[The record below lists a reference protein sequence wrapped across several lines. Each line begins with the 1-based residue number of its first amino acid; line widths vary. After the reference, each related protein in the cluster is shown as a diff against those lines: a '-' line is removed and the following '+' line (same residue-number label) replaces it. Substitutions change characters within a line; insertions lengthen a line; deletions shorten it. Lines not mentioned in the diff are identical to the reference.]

1 MSDQKLPPQP
11 GRAGPR
17 RQLSLRWYLL
27 TMLSLVLLAALLIV
41 GAGVLVFI
49 ARTEQQFWQE
59 RQAESAQHAAQTVAT
74 FLQHQADTLATVGAL
89 SKEDRTHISSIMQ
102 SVLDHGPA
110 LLEVVYVDQEG
121 NLIAGVSRDTSV
133 LGSLFTIPQSAWFRT
148 TRGGEPYLGDV
159 QVSAQNEPYVIMAAP
174 TADAGVI
181 AARLRMTI
189 LWDEVGR
196 VRFGQTSQVYVVNS
210 DGQII
215 AHTDPGV
222 VLANTRIEER
232 PAPGAGQTSGEIWKG
247 AYTNFQGVKVMGMSA
262 TLPGT
267 DWVVVTELAQSEA
280 AAVRNSAL
288 GLLGGGLALFGGLVM
303 GVTTL
308 LLNRRV
314 FRPVEQLQAGAGR
327 IARGD
332 LDCRLDIARQDELG
346 RLAASFN
353 MMAEAVQEREE
364 ALQRLAATLEQEVQE
379 RTAELRQQ
387 SEARAR
393 LQEEIIQGQ
402 AAALAEL
409 STPLIPITDQIV
421 AMPLVGAMDA
431 RRSQQ
436 VLAALLHGVEA
447 SRAMLAILDITGVPV
462 VDTQFAHT
470 LIQVARA
477 VELLGARMILTGI
490 RPEVAQALVGL
501 GVDLSGI
508 VTHSVLQQGITYAL
522 RSLETTEGPIP
533 AQRIGHHRN

>member
-1 MSDQKLPPQP
+1 MPNQKLPFQP
-11 GRAGPR
+11 RHAGPR
-17 RQLSLRWYLL
+17 RWLSLRWYLL
-27 TMLSLVLLAALLIV
+27 TVLSLVLLAALLVV

-49 ARTEQQFWQE
+49 ARTEQQSWQE
-59 RQAESAQHAAQTVAT
+59 RQAESAQHAARSIAT
-74 FLQHQADTLATVGAL
+74 FLQRQADTLATVEAL
-89 SKEDRTHISSIMQ
+89 SKENRPHITSIMQ
-102 SVLDHGPA
+102 SMLDHSPA
-110 LLEVVYVDQEG
+110 LLEAVYVDRDG

-133 LGSLFTIPQSAWFRT
+133 LNRLFTIPQSAWFRT
-148 TRGGEPYLGDV
+148 TRDGQRYLGDV
-159 QVSAQNEPYVIMAAP
+159 QISAQNEPYVIMATP
-174 TADAGVI
+174 TADGGVI

-196 VRFGQTSQVYVVNS
+196 VRFGQTGQVYVVNR

-215 AHTDPGV
+215 AHTDPRV
-222 VLANTRIEER
+222 VLANTRVEER
-232 PAPGAGQTSGEIWKG
+232 PVLGTGQTSDETWQGL
-247 AYTNFQGVKVMGMSA
+247 YTNFQGVRVVGMSA
-262 TLPGT
+262 PLPGT

-288 GLLGGGLALFGGLVM
+288 GLLGGGLALFGALVM

-314 FRPVEQLQAGAGR
+314 FQPVELLQGGAGR

-353 MMAEAVQEREE
+353 IMAQAVQEREE
-364 ALQRLAATLEQEVQE
+364 ALQRLATTLEQQVQE
-379 RTAELRQQ
+379 RTAELREQ
-387 SEARAR
+387 SEARAA

-421 AMPLVGAMDA
+421 AMPLIGAIDA

-436 VLAALLHGVEA
+436 VFAALLHGVEA
-447 SRAMLAILDITGVPV
+447 SRAEVAILDITGVPV
-462 VDTQFAHT
+462 IDTQFART
-470 LIQVARA
+470 LIQVAQA
-477 VELLGARMILTGI
+477 VELLGARLILTGI

-501 GVDLSGI
+501 GVDLGGI
-508 VTHSVLQQGITYAL
+508 VTQSVLQQGITHAM
-522 RSLETTEGPIP
+522 RSLKTTEQP
-533 AQRIGHHRN
+533 APSAVYRLSQS

>member
-1 MSDQKLPPQP
+1 
-11 GRAGPR
+11 
-17 RQLSLRWYLL
+17 LRWYLL

>member
-1 MSDQKLPPQP
+1 
-11 GRAGPR
+11 
-17 RQLSLRWYLL
+17 LL
-27 TMLSLVLLAALLIV
+27 TVLSLVLLAALLVV

-49 ARTEQQFWQE
+49 ARTEQQLWQE
-59 RQAESAQHAAQTVAT
+59 RQAESAQHATQTVAT
-74 FLQHQADTLATVGAL
+74 FLQRQADTIATVGAL
-89 SKEDRTHISSIMQ
+89 STEDPAHITKIMQ
-102 SVLDHGPA
+102 SVLDHSPA
-110 LLEVVYVDQEG
+110 LLEIVYVDREG
-121 NLIAGVSRDTSV
+121 NLIADVSLDTPV

-148 TRGGEPYLGDV
+148 TRGGERYLGDV
-159 QVSAQNEPYVIMAAP
+159 QVSAQNEPYVIMATP

-222 VLANTRIEER
+222 VLANTRVEER
-232 PAPGAGQTSGEIWKG
+232 PASGAGQASGETWQG
-247 AYTNFQGVKVMGMSA
+247 VYTNFQGVRVIGMTA
-262 TLPGT
+262 RLPGT

-303 GVTTL
+303 GITTL

-332 LDCRLDIARQDELG
+332 LDCRINIARQDELG

-379 RTAELRQQ
+379 RTAELREQ

-402 AAALAEL
+402 ATALAEL

-421 AMPLVGAMDA
+421 AMPLIGAMDA

-436 VLAALLHGVEA
+436 VLAVLLHGVEA
-447 SRAMLAILDITGVPV
+447 SRTRVAILDITGVPV
-462 VDTQFAHT
+462 IDTQFART
-470 LIQVARA
+470 LVQVARA
-477 VELLGARMILTGI
+477 VEMLGARIVLTGI

-501 GVDLSGI
+501 GADLGGI
-508 VTHSVLQQGITYAL
+508 VTHSILQQGITYAM
-522 RSLETTEGPIP
+522 RSLETTAEPVPG
-533 AQRIGHHRN
+533 QRIGNRNN